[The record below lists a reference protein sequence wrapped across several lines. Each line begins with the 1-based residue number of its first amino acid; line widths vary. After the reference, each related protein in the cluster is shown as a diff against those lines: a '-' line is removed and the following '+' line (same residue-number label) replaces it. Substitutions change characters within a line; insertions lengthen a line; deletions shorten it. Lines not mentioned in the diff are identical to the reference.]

1 LKEFF
6 MKYTTLLSRLS
17 LTCFLTAA
25 TISAASAQETPP
37 YANAT
42 VDYRGT
48 GCDQGSARA
57 SLTSDFR
64 YISVLFDRFSAS
76 IGVGSDNPNAPVATK
91 NCVVIINLDVP
102 AGWSFQ
108 FEAIEYRGF
117 VSLPA
122 GTRATQRISAFT
134 RDTRRGRD
142 FQSHEMTG
150 PLTDNFSVL
159 YRNPITEALGVNL
172 PLRGFERDLPGFGG
186 RGNDGRGG
194 DGRRRRIRRGDLL
207 DCVDR
212 PQRSVLVL
220 RSAVTVQQVGGGLG
234 RGGRRGPG
242 GTPLNE
248 QALISVDSADAAVQ
262 KLKLSWNK
270 CILD

>member
-1 LKEFF
+1 MANTNFF
-6 MKYTTLLSRLS
+6 SPLSFVLLILASTFS
-17 LTCFLTAA
+17 
-25 TISAASAQETPP
+25 ASAQETPP

-57 SLTSDFR
+57 SLTSDFS
-64 YISVLFDRFSAS
+64 YISVLFDRFSAN
-76 IGVGSDNPNAPVATK
+76 IGVGSDNPNAPIATK

-122 GTRATQRISAFT
+122 GTKATQRISAFT

-142 FQSHEMTG
+142 FQLHEMTG

-159 YRNPITEALGVNL
+159 YRNPITEALNVAL
-172 PLRGFERDLPGFGG
+172 PLRGFERDLPG

-220 RSAVTVQQVGGGLG
+220 RSAITVQQVGMGPG

-242 GTPLNE
+242 GTPLTE